1 MKVRFKEN
9 PHKKLKQHDNS
20 DSHKEAVVTMTNLKI
35 DWTLNKANQ
44 NTRDEKRQANELY
57 IEKLLRIIHFLARN
71 NLVVKRLYPKV
82 TSFLEN
88 EQQEPIM
95 KQYLEKF
102 PKKCSVWFLR
112 LMQCALINSLNL
124 HLKIYKDAYGSRW
137 HHNFC
142 WWSYFFS

>member
-9 PHKKLKQHDNS
+9 PHKKLKQHDDS
-20 DSHKEAVVTMTNLKI
+20 GSHKEAVVTITNLKI

-71 NLVVKRLYPKV
+71 NLVVKELYPKV

-95 KQYLEKF
+95 K
-102 PKKCSVWFLR
+102 
-112 LMQCALINSLNL
+112 
-124 HLKIYKDAYGSRW
+124 
-137 HHNFC
+137 
-142 WWSYFFS
+142 

>member
-1 MKVRFKEN
+1 M
-9 PHKKLKQHDNS
+9 KQHDDS
-20 DSHKEAVVTMTNLKI
+20 GSHKEAVVTMTNLKI

-71 NLVVKRLYPKV
+71 NLVVKELYPKV

-95 KQYLEKF
+95 KQYFEKF
-102 PKKCSVWFLR
+102 PKNAVYDFS
-112 LMQCALINSLNL
+112 
-124 HLKIYKDAYGSRW
+124 GSC
-137 HHNFC
+137 NVQ
-142 WWSYFFS
+142 